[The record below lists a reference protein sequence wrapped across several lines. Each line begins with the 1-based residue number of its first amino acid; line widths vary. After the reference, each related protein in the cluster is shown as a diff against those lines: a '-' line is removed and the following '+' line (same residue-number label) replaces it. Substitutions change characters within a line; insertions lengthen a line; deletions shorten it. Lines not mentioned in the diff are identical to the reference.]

1 MSKNSFKAEIRER
14 YRGRGNAWIKVPQE
28 SYVYSEIIDVA
39 KSKAGDQYIS
49 DIEKAGF
56 AWIRFMTPSGSAE
69 KPTITCEIRYQGSKI
84 DQPDTT
90 ITINDSTAKDL
101 PLLGNTPF
109 KLELEEKHIKPKKT
123 KIIVPKKKRKKK
135 ENDIVVNETKRL
147 QETFEE
153 QISRE
158 IDNAK
163 EAALTLPT
171 SQDLIQWKE
180 FLAEEGLL
188 EDDA

>member
-14 YRGRGNAWIKVPQE
+14 YRGRGNAWIKVPANTSIYNQ
-28 SYVYSEIIDVA
+28 VIEIV
-39 KSKAGDQYIS
+39 KSKSETQYITDVES
-49 DIEKAGF
+49 AGY
-56 AWIRFMTPSGSAE
+56 AWIRFVAPSGCTES
-69 KPTITCEIRYQGSKI
+69 PLVTCEIRYQGSKVE
-84 DQPDTT
+84 QPDTV
-90 ITINDSTAKDL
+90 IIIDDNIAKDL

-135 ENDIVVNETKRL
+135 EKEEIVNETKRL
-147 QETFEE
+147 QATFEE
-153 QISRE
+153 QIASE

-171 SQDLIQWKE
+171 SQDLVQWKE
-180 FLAEEGLL
+180 FLAAEGLL

>member
-1 MSKNSFKAEIRER
+1 LSKNSFKTAIRER
-14 YRGRGNAWIKVPQE
+14 YRGRGNSWIKVPAGSE
-28 SYVYSEIIDVA
+28 TYSQVLNIV
-39 KSKAGDQYIS
+39 KSKSGTQYMS
-49 DIEKAGF
+49 DIEKAGY
-56 AWIRFMTPSGSAE
+56 AWIRYITPSGSVN

-84 DQPDTT
+84 EQPDTT
-90 ITINDSTAKDL
+90 IIIDDNIAKDL

-123 KIIVPKKKRKKK
+123 KIISPKKKKKKK
-135 ENDIVVNETKRL
+135 EKEEIVNETKRL

-153 QISRE
+153 QIARE

-180 FLAEEGLL
+180 FLSAEGLL